1 MSRKHFILLW
11 VSILLPLVLLAPLV
25 NAAEQTDITFIVAGK
40 TANHRQDAG
49 GNIRVL
55 NYHFFAE
62 IFIQPDGEVTEAGM
76 LTPLS
81 GGEAVPFAD
90 SGYALEMHG
99 GRYKTEAE
107 LEAEY
112 PDGEFVF
119 QYTTPGTGRVR
130 QVVELNNQK
139 RHGSGLPAPPR
150 IMLSQNGKSVAPS
163 KVDPNYDLLVNW
175 SEFSDGSS
183 DPLNIMDDLLFVIL
197 GDCDGVR
204 QAHSGRPF
212 ENTPYL
218 TYADTLFVIE
228 AEKLKPENAYQLLV
242 EHAVLDTSK
251 QHGVIGFATFAS
263 TTFLDVRTT
272 GKAAPGE
279 ACGEIRKNFDAG
291 QEEL

>member
-1 MSRKHFILLW
+1 
-11 VSILLPLVLLAPLV
+11 
-25 NAAEQTDITFIVAGK
+25 
-40 TANHRQDAG
+40 
-49 GNIRVL
+49 
-55 NYHFFAE
+55 
-62 IFIQPDGEVTEAGM
+62 
-76 LTPLS
+76 
-81 GGEAVPFAD
+81 
-90 SGYALEMHG
+90 
-99 GRYKTEAE
+99 
-107 LEAEY
+107 
-112 PDGEFVF
+112 
-119 QYTTPGTGRVR
+119 
-130 QVVELNNQK
+130 VELNNQK

-175 SEFSDGSS
+175 SEFSGGSS